1 MTHIDQPPR
10 AASNVV
16 PFPAAATVCAGARLI
31 RLEVEAQIALQHQI
45 DRRARRMAEDARI
58 TEALAEAADLAAR
71 TVAHARS
78 RRHRS
83 TRARIGGMHFAGN
96 LACAA
101 VTALL
106 VLLIVYDTPARLAA
120 TVLQAEQVGGW

>member
-1 MTHIDQPPR
+1 MTHIDQPAR
-10 AASNVV
+10 STSNVV
-16 PFPAAATVCAGARLI
+16 PLPAATTALARARLS
-31 RLEVEAQIALQHQI
+31 RSEVEAQIALQDQI

-58 TEALAEAADLAAR
+58 TEALVEAADLAAR
-71 TVAHARS
+71 TVANARA

-83 TRARIGGMHFAGN
+83 TRARIGGMHLAGN

-101 VTALL
+101 ATALL

>member
-16 PFPAAATVCAGARLI
+16 PLPAAATVLARVRLS

-45 DRRARRMAEDARI
+45 DRRAWRMAEDARI

-71 TVAHARS
+71 TVAHARA
-78 RRHRS
+78 RHHRS
-83 TRARIGGMHFAGN
+83 TRARIGGMHLAGN

-101 VTALL
+101 ATALL
-106 VLLIVYDTPARLAA
+106 VLLIVYDAPARLAA

>member
-1 MTHIDQPPR
+1 MSHIDQPPR
-10 AASNVV
+10 SASNVV
-16 PFPAAATVCAGARLI
+16 PLPAAATVLARV
-31 RLEVEAQIALQHQI
+31 RLSRAEAEAQIALQAQI

-58 TEALAEAADLAAR
+58 TEALAEAADLAA
-71 TVAHARS
+71 HARA
-78 RRHRS
+78 RRQRA
-83 TRARIGGMHFAGN
+83 ARIGSVNPVAS

-106 VLLIVYDTPARLAA
+106 VLLIVYDAPARLAA

>member
-16 PFPAAATVCAGARLI
+16 PFADAASVCARARLS

-45 DRRARRMAEDARI
+45 DRRAWRMAEDARI

-71 TVAHARS
+71 TVANARA

-83 TRARIGGMHFAGN
+83 TRARIGSMHLAGN

-101 VTALL
+101 ATALL
-106 VLLIVYDTPARLAA
+106 VLLIVYDAPARLAA